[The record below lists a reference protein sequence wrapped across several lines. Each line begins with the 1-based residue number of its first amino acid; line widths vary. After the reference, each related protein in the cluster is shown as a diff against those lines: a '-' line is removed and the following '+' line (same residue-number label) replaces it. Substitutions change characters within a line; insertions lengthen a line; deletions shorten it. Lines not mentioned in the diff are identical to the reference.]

1 MGGSF
6 WCIIGGYETTKGH
19 TMTHIV
25 KDGVRSLEFNGDLIA
40 ESSSKSRGKPRWVE
54 FKLYRTESDIYVIS
68 RVGVS
73 NLYHTE
79 SCSVVTRNRL
89 SAVDESDISSE
100 YTPCRDCR
108 PVLITPDGVYP
119 ETPRSWAQ
127 VCQTAKGV
135 IASLMKEDHNGTE
148 YLTNVARRLLDE
160 ASVYDDEIKKAYL
173 VEFID

>member
-1 MGGSF
+1 
-6 WCIIGGYETTKGH
+6 
-19 TMTHIV
+19 MTHIV
-25 KDGVRSLEFNGDLIA
+25 KDGVRSLEFNGELIA

-54 FKLYRTESDIYVIS
+54 FKLYRTESEIYVVS

-79 SCSVVTRNRL
+79 SCEVVTRNRL
-89 SAVDESDISSE
+89 SAVDELELSPE

-108 PVLITPDGVYP
+108 PERISPDGVFP

-127 VCQTAKGV
+127 VCQTPKGV

-148 YLTNVARRLLDE
+148 YLTNVARRLLEE
-160 ASVYDDEIKKAYL
+160 ASIYDNEIKKAYL
-173 VEFID
+173 VEYID